1 LVSLTPVPCNDQAHP
16 SAALIRRIDLL
27 EAENGRLRKIRDALI
42 VRVESGTA
50 HKPEPYAAFE
60 HSVVLAEQVRER
72 TEALSDAMDELR
84 GSNKALNRAREEA
97 ETTRQRLSDAIESIA
112 DGFVLFDHRHLLVQ
126 SNSRF
131 RSYWRHAGVAMPT
144 AGTSIETVREL
155 AFASGLIVEEH
166 REPDSDGVVFLLSND
181 RWVQMTER
189 PTREGGLVVLYSD
202 ITDVKNSEMARRIK
216 ALEESERWIRVVTD
230 HVPALIAY
238 VGADLTIQF
247 CNQVYEAWYGRN
259 GESPL
264 GKRLD
269 HVHSDEFYQR
279 LLPQMLEVLAGHNV
293 NFEFEE
299 IGEEGQV
306 RHMLRSYV
314 PNFDEQGDVVG
325 FFVLIRDITERRK
338 TALALEQAYDD
349 LERRIK
355 ERTSALTVAK
365 QEAEQANLSKTKFLA
380 AVSHDLLQPLNAARL
395 FTSALLEQ
403 SFGPR
408 AEGLVRSVSTSLD
421 DVENLLGT
429 LVDISKL
436 DAGVIKP
443 DVTAFDLRDLLNN
456 IARECQQMAI
466 AVDLILDFVPSS
478 AIVESDSQLL
488 ARILRNFLTN
498 AIRYTNSGRILLGCR
513 RQAGHVLVQV
523 WDTGPGIPHDKL
535 GEIFQEFK
543 RIRPEGSRPDK
554 GLGLG
559 LAIVDKIA
567 RMLDHDITV
576 SSVEGKG
583 SVFSVRVPLGQLQP
597 RCAATE
603 VQHVAARHGM
613 EGARIWVIDND
624 RAICEGMKTL
634 LEGWDCRVT
643 CAISL
648 ADLERQLD
656 PVTSPVDLILA
667 DYHLDNDETGVD
679 VVASVNGRRHYPA
692 PVVMITANYTNELKQ
707 QIRDLG
713 YVLMNKPVKP
723 LKLRSTLNHLIGGP
737 EWMKR

>member
-1 LVSLTPVPCNDQAHP
+1 MPVPCNDQAHP
-16 SAALIRRIDLL
+16 NTALIRRIDLL
-27 EAENGRLRKIRDALI
+27 EAENERLRKIRDALI

-50 HKPEPYAAFE
+50 QKPEPYAAFE

-72 TEALSDAMDELR
+72 TEALNDAMDELR
-84 GSNKALNRAREEA
+84 NSNKALNRAREEA

-112 DGFVLFDHRHLLVQ
+112 DGFVLFDHHHLLVQ

-166 REPDSDGVVFLLSND
+166 REPDSEGVVFLLSND

-189 PTREGGLVVLYSD
+189 PTREGGRVVLYSD

-259 GESPL
+259 GGSPL

-299 IGEEGQV
+299 TGEEGQV

-314 PNFDEQGDVVG
+314 PNFDEQDDVVG

-349 LERRIK
+349 LECRIK

-408 AEGLVRSVSTSLD
+408 AESLVHSVSTSLD
-421 DVENLLGT
+421 DVESLLGT

-466 AVDLILDFVPSS
+466 SEDLILDFVPSS

-498 AIRYTNSGRILLGCR
+498 AIRYTSSGRILLGCR

-567 RMLDHDITV
+567 RMLDHDIMV

-583 SVFSVRVPLGQLQP
+583 SVFSVRVPLGKLQP
-597 RCAATE
+597 RCVATE

-624 RAICEGMKTL
+624 RAICDGMKTL

-679 VVASVNGRRHYPA
+679 VVASVNSRRHYPA

-737 EWMKR
+737 E